1 MSFREAIEGYFKEKK
16 AEGMFIV
23 LDHTPR
29 VLQDVGVPDF
39 PVLISPQ
46 TVKKAIFPAG
56 NTGDNYHGLGVN
68 MMERLPDLISDPEI
82 VMNSLS
88 HPQDSVVIVTGE
100 RDKEN
105 RPVVAAMQVDRTA
118 RSNFLYVTSNVI
130 ASVYGRENFESFL
143 KDNIA
148 AQSLLAFKNK
158 KDRLCLNR
166 GLQLPDIRSADR
178 MIIIRDRAQNVN
190 GLQERIS
197 RLRTNK
203 VKNPE
208 AYEEMVLQGRRE
220 IERAV
225 FSRTRTADAVVN
237 IQEGGSS
244 RMNNE
249 VTLQGKL
256 VDEVQLE
263 TSKNGKHFARGK
275 LAIEQAHGEEVKTHT
290 YPFTVFGA
298 VAEQLADYKAGAQ
311 LEVAGQLNRDDY
323 TTAEGE
329 RRTSFSIVGRE
340 VKRPQEVGSKN
351 AIKLSGFVQ
360 SQAEDGS
367 LELKTSQDGKT
378 QFVNFGLAVK
388 RDSFHREGEPKSKAQ
403 YDTFYLTAFGDAAKQ
418 IVSSYHKGDLAEF
431 HGNVNMGKNGI
442 SPIATSGKM
451 IREASVIQDAQADR
465 AAENENVQS
474 AKSERVH
481 TN

>member
-1 MSFREAIEGYFKEKK
+1 MAENKFLKETARGDK
-16 AEGMFIV
+16 IV
-23 LDHTPR
+23 SIT
-29 VLQDVGVPDF
+29 QDKSGRNIAVVQRKNDF
-39 PVLISPQ
+39 
-46 TVKKAIFPAG
+46 
-56 NTGDNYHGLGVN
+56 
-68 MMERLPDLISDPEI
+68 
-82 VMNSLS
+82 
-88 HPQDSVVIVTGE
+88 
-100 RDKEN
+100 
-105 RPVVAAMQVDRTA
+105 VVAIGYELGDGTWAQG
-118 RSNFLYVTSNVI
+118 
-130 ASVYGRENFESFL
+130 VYDF
-143 KDNIA
+143 KDA
-148 AQSLLAFKNK
+148 E
-158 KDRLCLNR
+158 
-166 GLQLPDIRSADR
+166 SADEYR
-178 MIIIRDRAQNVN
+178 
-190 GLQERIS
+190 
-197 RLRTNK
+197 K
-203 VKNPE
+203 
-208 AYEEMVLQGRRE
+208 RRYGKSE
-220 IERAV
+220 PL
-225 FSRTRTADAVVN
+225 TADAGVS
-237 IQEGGSS
+237 IKEGGSS

-298 VAEQLADYKAGAQ
+298 TAEQLADYKAGAQ
-311 LEVAGQLNRDDY
+311 LEIAGQLNRDDY
-323 TTAEGE
+323 TNAEGE

-360 SQAEDGS
+360 SQAEDGA
-367 LELKTSQDGKT
+367 LELKTPQDGKT

-388 RDSFHREGEPKSKAQ
+388 RDSFHREGEAKPKAQ

-451 IREASVIQDAQADR
+451 IREASVVQDAQADR